1 MHEQLTVHCCYG
13 TDKQTDTKRNRIS
26 KHFLHIITELQN
38 KPEHTKRCV
47 RFVKNL
53 RQRYRYISFIEWPST
68 SIVMLTSIGVKRSI
82 SQFTIKQNSLFA
94 SQSMQ
99 ARSIVYESAGGFVN
113 PHKISFMRILLIHAL
128 KISKQTLGKQVS
140 CVYMCRLR
148 HLYFSG
154 N

>member
-13 TDKQTDTKRNRIS
+13 TDKRRTQKEIVFS
-26 KHFLHIITELQN
+26 KHFYTLLQN
-38 KPEHTKRCV
+38 YRINQNLQKGV